1 MRSSISLRLLLGWL
15 AIGAVFVPLSVWA
28 NDSKPPTS
36 ERDVSNVD
44 LIGRL
49 KSVCADLQLSGEVK
63 IKVDAAIAKAVEDA
77 EKARK
82 EAGDNHRAAF
92 GKTSDIMRAAT
103 VEIMNLLDDDQK
115 LLFQSK
121 MRAAAATPSPGEIMN
136 AGSADEPRVLSVG
149 ERIRNAVAP
158 LNLSDE
164 QKKKVDA
171 IIEDLQAK
179 MKELRTAG
187 AANPDALREKMQSMR
202 QDLMKQ
208 FKDVLSEGQFEQFR
222 ENIAQQPKNAAGA
235 QGQLGSRLTMAL
247 KRMQAGMRE
256 VGLSDEQK
264 TKVDAAFA
272 AAKKQFSDLSPDLE
286 GGPTPELREKVGA
299 VYEQLRTELQSVL
312 TAEQQEKFRTVM
324 RQAAGGPGKSPSP
337 DAKKDAAKDQ

>member
-1 MRSSISLRLLLGWL
+1 MRSLISLRLLLGWL
-15 AIGAVFVPLSVWA
+15 AIGAVFAPLGAWA

-36 ERDVSNVD
+36 ERDLSNVD

-49 KSVCADLQLSGEVK
+49 KSVCADLRLSGEVK
-63 IKVDAAIAKAVEDA
+63 MKVDAAIAKAVEDA

-171 IIEDLQAK
+171 IVEGLQAK

-187 AANPDALREKMQSMR
+187 AANPDALREKLQNMR

-208 FKDVLSEGQFEQFR
+208 FKEVLSEGQFDQFR
-222 ENIAQQPKNAAGA
+222 ENIAQQPQNAGVQGA
-235 QGQLGSRLTMAL
+235 LGGRLVMAL
-247 KRMQAGMRE
+247 QRMQAGMRE
-256 VGLSDEQK
+256 IGLSDEQK

-272 AAKKQFSDLSPDLE
+272 AAKKQLSDLSVDLQA
-286 GGPTPELREKVGA
+286 GPSPELREKVGA
-299 VYEQLRTELQSVL
+299 VYQELRTQLQSVL
-312 TAEQQEKFRTVM
+312 NDEQQEKFRTYM
-324 RQAAGGPGKSPSP
+324 RKAAGGAGAAASP
-337 DAKKDAAKDQ
+337 DVKKDAAKDQ